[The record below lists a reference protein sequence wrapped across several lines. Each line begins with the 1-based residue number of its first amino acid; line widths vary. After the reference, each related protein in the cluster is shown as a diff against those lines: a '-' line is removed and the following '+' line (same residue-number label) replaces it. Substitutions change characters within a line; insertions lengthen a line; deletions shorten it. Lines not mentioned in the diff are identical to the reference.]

1 MKEHCIKCLLEEL
14 DPARYEREIGR
25 LLALMDREMKTSP
38 EEYDR
43 RRKIC
48 KACDY
53 LSKGTCNACGCFV
66 ELRAATNRSHCPYK
80 KWSMTENSIPENR
93 TLVFTDMVLKV

>member
-14 DPARYEREIGR
+14 DPDRYEREIGR

-43 RRKIC
+43 RREIC

-80 KWSMTENSIPENR
+80 KW
-93 TLVFTDMVLKV
+93 

>member
-14 DPARYEREIGR
+14 DPARYEREIER

-80 KWSMTENSIPENR
+80 KW
-93 TLVFTDMVLKV
+93 

>member
-48 KACDY
+48 
-53 LSKGTCNACGCFV
+53 
-66 ELRAATNRSHCPYK
+66 
-80 KWSMTENSIPENR
+80 
-93 TLVFTDMVLKV
+93 